1 MMFDDIRKTTSSDE
15 IVTREAQQ
23 TSIDARRL
31 PGALQT
37 TADPGKGADTT
48 LVKEVLQAPGIR

>member
-23 TSIDARRL
+23 TSIDAGRL
-31 PGALQT
+31 LGALPT
-37 TADPGKGADTT
+37 TVDPGKGADTT